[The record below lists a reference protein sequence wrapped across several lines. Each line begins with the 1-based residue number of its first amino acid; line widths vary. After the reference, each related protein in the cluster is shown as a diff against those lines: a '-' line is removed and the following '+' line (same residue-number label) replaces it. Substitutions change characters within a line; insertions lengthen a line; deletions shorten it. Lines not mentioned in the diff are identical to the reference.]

1 MLLTETVRVALDAL
15 RVNKLR
21 SLLTMLGIVIGV
33 GAVIA
38 MVALGN
44 GAQAQIQERIAR
56 LGTTVLQINPQR
68 VSQGGI
74 QSTSTVKLTTKD
86 VDMIVQRSP
95 NVLAV
100 NWQQDRSLQVVWKN
114 QNANVQVTGTAANF
128 PEVRGFRLAAGRMFG
143 AAEEAGRRKV
153 AVLGADVLPLIN
165 AGDAESMLG
174 EQIRIAG
181 RAFTVIGVLAQ
192 KGTTGFGDGDEQ
204 ILIPFQTSRFQVIGT
219 DRVDDIWCLA
229 SSEDSLSSAMAEIQA
244 AIRRS
249 HKTRLGAPDDFRIR
263 NQSDLL
269 STLSETTAT
278 FTLLLAGIAAVS
290 LLVGG
295 IGIMNIM
302 LVSVTE
308 RTREIGVRKALG
320 ATRGNILLQ
329 FLTESVVLC
338 LIGGA
343 IGIAAGMITATQFS
357 RVMGWRTVIDLQ
369 SVVIAFGFSSAVG
382 VIFGV
387 LPARRAS
394 ALDPVEALRYE

>member
-1 MLLTETVRVALDAL
+1 MLFTETIRVAIDAL
-15 RVNKLR
+15 RVNKMR

-56 LGTTVLQINPQR
+56 LGTTVLQIDPQR
-68 VSQGGI
+68 VSTGGI
-74 QSTSTVKLTTKD
+74 QSTTTVKLTTKD
-86 VDMIVQRSP
+86 VDMIVARSP
-95 NVLAV
+95 NVIAV
-100 NWQQDRSLQVVWKN
+100 NWCQDRPLQVVWRN

-128 PEVRGFRLAAGRMFG
+128 LEVRGFHLAAGRMFG
-143 AAEEAGRRKV
+143 AAEEVGRRKV
-153 AVLGADVLPLIN
+153 AVLGGEVLPLLNI
-165 AGDAESMLG
+165 ESPEQIVG
-174 EQIRIAG
+174 QQIRIAG
-181 RAFTVIGVLAQ
+181 RAFTVIGVMADQ
-192 KGTTGFGDGDEQ
+192 GTTGFGDGDQQ

-219 DRVDDIWCLA
+219 DRIDDIWALVD
-229 SSEDSLSSAMAEIQA
+229 SEDSLPSAMAEIQA

-249 HKTRLGAPDDFRIR
+249 HKTRMGAPDDFRIR
-263 NQSDLL
+263 NRAELL

-278 FTLLLAGIAAVS
+278 FTLLLAGIAGVS

-320 ATRGNILLQ
+320 ATRTNILLQ

-338 LIGGA
+338 VMGGA
-343 IGIAAGMITATQFS
+343 IGIGLGIVAAGQFS
-357 RVMGWRTVIDLQ
+357 SVMGWRTVIDWT
-369 SVVIAFGFSSAVG
+369 SIVIAFGFSTAVG

-387 LPARRAS
+387 WPARRAS
-394 ALDPVEALRYE
+394 TLDPIEALRYE

>member
-1 MLLTETVRVALDAL
+1 MMIVETARVALDAL

-44 GAQAQIQERIAR
+44 GAQQQIQERIAA
-56 LGTTVLQINPQR
+56 LGTTVLQIDPQR
-68 VSQGGI
+68 VSTGGI
-74 QSTSTVKLTTKD
+74 QSTTTVKLTTKD
-86 VDMIVQRSP
+86 VDMIVARSP
-95 NVLAV
+95 NVIAV
-100 NWQQDRSLQVVWKN
+100 NWCQDRQLQVVWRN
-114 QNANVQVTGTAANF
+114 QNTNTQVTGTAANF
-128 PEVRGFRLAAGRMFG
+128 LEVRGFHLAAGRMFG
-143 AAEEAGRRKV
+143 AAEEVGRRKV
-153 AVLGADVLPLIN
+153 AVLGADVLPLLNI
-165 AGDAESMLG
+165 DSPEQIVDQ
-174 EQIRIAG
+174 QIRIAG
-181 RAFTVIGVLAQ
+181 RAFTVIGVMAAQ
-192 KGTTGFGDGDEQ
+192 GATGFGDGDMQ

-219 DRVDDIWCLA
+219 DRIDDIWALVD
-229 SSEDSLSSAMAEIQA
+229 SEDSLSSAMAEIQA
-244 AIRRS
+244 AVRRS

-263 NQSDLL
+263 NRAELL

-278 FTLLLAGIAAVS
+278 FTMLLAGIAGVS

-320 ATRGNILLQ
+320 ATRMNILLQ

-343 IGIAAGMITATQFS
+343 IGIAVGMIGAAQFS
-357 RVMGWRTVIDLQ
+357 RVMGWRTVVGTQ
-369 SVVIAFGFSSAVG
+369 SVIIAFGFSSAVG
-382 VIFGV
+382 VVFGV
-387 LPARRAS
+387 LPARRA
-394 ALDPVEALRYE
+394 AGLDPVEALRYE